1 MVARS
6 PDNSRL
12 IALAHRAGLF
22 AAVWAVLVRLDPAG
36 LAVGAIIVPLAVWV
50 SLRTIPAR
58 NPLHLWRLA
67 RHLPRF
73 VAGSVAG
80 GVDVAR
86 RAFSPAMPL
95 DPDWLRVP
103 VSLSDGARTALGAEL
118 SLMPGT
124 LAAGSDK
131 SELLIHVLARQ
142 GGTEAEI
149 AALEAEIAALT
160 ERKP

>member
-1 MVARS
+1 MAASS
-6 PDNSRL
+6 PASTRL

-22 AAVWAVLVRLDPAG
+22 AVVWAVLVRLDPMG
-36 LAVGAIIVPLAVWV
+36 LAVGAVIVPLAVWV
-50 SLRTIPAR
+50 SFRTIPAR
-58 NPLHLWRLA
+58 NPLDLWRLA
-67 RHLPRF
+67 KHLPRF
-73 VAGSVAG
+73 IAGSVAG

-103 VSLSDGARTALGAEL
+103 VRLSDGKRAALGAEI

-124 LAAGSDK
+124 LAAGSDE
-131 SELLIHVLARQ
+131 SELLIHVLTRQ
-142 GGTEAEI
+142 GDTQSEI

-160 ERKP
+160 RPDS

>member
-1 MVARS
+1 MAPPSRA
-6 PDNSRL
+6 NNRL
-12 IALAHRAGLF
+12 IATAHRAGLF
-22 AAVWAVLVRLDPAG
+22 AALWAVLVRLDLMG

-58 NPLHLWRLA
+58 NPLDLWRLA
-67 RHLPRF
+67 KHLPRF

-103 VSLSDGARTALGAEL
+103 VNLSDGARTALGAEI

-124 LAAGSDK
+124 LAAGSDE

-142 GGTEAEI
+142 GDTQAEI
-149 AALEAEIAALT
+149 AALEAEIAAMVG
-160 ERKP
+160 PGS